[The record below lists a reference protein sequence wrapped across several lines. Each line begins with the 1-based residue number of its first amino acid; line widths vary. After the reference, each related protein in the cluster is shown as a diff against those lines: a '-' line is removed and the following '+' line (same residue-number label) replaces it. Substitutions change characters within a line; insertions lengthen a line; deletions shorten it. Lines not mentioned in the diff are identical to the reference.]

1 VNKSTEKG
9 FIRNFQR
16 VWFSK
21 FAPIWASCFSL
32 NQRGEFWN
40 NTMSET
46 IKKVVIGKPSQLLE
60 SLTES
65 ATLAMARISRE
76 LAQQGKDIVSLSLGE
91 PDFDTPDFI
100 KQAANDAMQKNITHY
115 PPVNGILEVR
125 QAIAKKF
132 ERDNGL
138 SYKAEQIVISTGAK
152 QAIANAVYALVNPG
166 DEVIMPSPFWVS
178 YAELVKMAGGIP
190 VLINATVENDFKI
203 TPSQLREAINEKTK
217 LIIYSS
223 PCNPTGSVYSRQELE
238 AFAEIIE
245 SKEELY
251 VISDEIYEL
260 INFTGGKTESIASVG
275 GMIDRTITVN
285 GVSKAF
291 AMTGWR
297 IGYIGAPKWIAD
309 ACNKMQ
315 GQITSGANSIAQMA
329 AKAAVEADPSV
340 VKPMIDVF
348 KKRRDLVFELLS
360 DIPDIKVNLPEGA
373 FYFFPDVSAYF
384 GKSDGEM
391 TIRNGSD
398 LSMYLLQK
406 ELVAVVAGG
415 AFGDDNCIR
424 ISYAASEEV
433 LKKAIARIKTGLS
446 KLK

>member
-1 VNKSTEKG
+1 MNETLNKT
-9 FIRNFQR
+9 
-16 VWFSK
+16 
-21 FAPIWASCFSL
+21 
-32 NQRGEFWN
+32 
-40 NTMSET
+40 
-46 IKKVVIGKPSQLLE
+46 IGKPSQLLE

-100 KQAANDAMQKNITHY
+100 KQAAIDAMNKNITHY

-138 SYKAEQIVISTGAK
+138 HYKADQIVVSTGAK

-166 DEVIMPSPFWVS
+166 DEVLMPSPFWVS

-190 VLINATVENDFKI
+190 VLINATVENDFKV
-203 TPSQLREAINEKTK
+203 TPEQLRNAITDKTK

-223 PCNPTGSVYSRQELE
+223 PCNPTGSVYSRAELE

-245 SKEELY
+245 AKEELY

-260 INFTGGKTESIASVG
+260 INFTDGKTESIASVG
-275 GMIDRTITVN
+275 NMIERTITVN

-329 AKAAVEADPSV
+329 CKAAVEADPEV
-340 VKPMIDVF
+340 VKPMIEVF
-348 KKRRDLVFELLS
+348 KKRRDLVYQLLS
-360 DIPDIKVNLPEGA
+360 EIPDIKINLPEGA

-384 GKSDGEM
+384 GKSDGET
-391 TIRNGSD
+391 TINNGTD

-406 ELVAVVAGG
+406 ELVAVVSGG

-424 ISYAASEEV
+424 ISYAASEDV
-433 LKKAIARIKTGLS
+433 LTKAIARIKTGLS